1 MEIPLTHLKG
11 GFLVPSA
18 LITGITGQDGMYLA
32 ELLVKKGY
40 SVFGL
45 VNGQDNQKGAELASL
60 MPQVSQLRG
69 DLSDS
74 ASLAA
79 VLYETQPDEI
89 YNLAAMSFVGLSFN
103 QPELTANIT
112 GLGLLRLLE
121 ACRVTQL
128 HDKVRIY
135 QASSSEMFG
144 RVREIP
150 QNELTPFYPRSPYGS
165 AKAFA
170 HHTCVNY
177 RESYGMF
184 ISCGILFNHES
195 ERRGDEFV
203 TRKITKSVA
212 RIKLGLSSEIRLGS
226 LTPMRDW
233 GHAED
238 YVRAMWLM
246 LQQDSPDDFV
256 IATGKTHSVQEFL
269 DTAFQCVGISDHM
282 DKYVKQ
288 DDRYLR
294 PAEVDQLIGD
304 SSKAQRILGWQPE
317 VSFEDLVRRMVE
329 NDLSIESASGNH
341 VTFNN

>member
-1 MEIPLTHLKG
+1 MPT
-11 GFLVPSA
+11 A
-18 LITGITGQDGMYLA
+18 LITGVTGQDGMYLA

-40 SVFGL
+40 SVFGM
-45 VNGQDNQKGAELASL
+45 VNGQNNQKGAELTNL
-60 MPQVSQLRG
+60 LPQVIQVRG

-79 VLYETQPDEI
+79 VLYEIQPDEI

-103 QPELTANIT
+103 QPELTAHIT

-121 ACRVTQL
+121 ACKVTQL
-128 HDKVRIY
+128 QNKVRIY

-144 RVREIP
+144 RVREVP
-150 QNELTPFYPRSPYGS
+150 QTELTPFYPRSPYGS

-203 TRKITKSVA
+203 TRKITKAVA
-212 RIKLGLSSEIRLGS
+212 RIKLGLSSELRLGT
-226 LTPMRDW
+226 LTPRRDW

-246 LQQDSPDDFV
+246 LQHDKPEDFV
-256 IATGKTHSVQEFL
+256 IATGVTHSVQEFL
-269 DTAFQCVGISDHM
+269 DMAFKCVGISDHM
-282 DKYVKQ
+282 QKYVEQ
-288 DDRYLR
+288 DERYMR
-294 PAEVDQLIGD
+294 PAEVDHLIGD
-304 SSKAQRILGWQPE
+304 ASKAQRILGWQPE
-317 VSFEDLVRRMVE
+317 VSFEALVQRMVE
-329 NDLSIESASGNH
+329 NDLKLEAYRGQNK
-341 VTFNN
+341 